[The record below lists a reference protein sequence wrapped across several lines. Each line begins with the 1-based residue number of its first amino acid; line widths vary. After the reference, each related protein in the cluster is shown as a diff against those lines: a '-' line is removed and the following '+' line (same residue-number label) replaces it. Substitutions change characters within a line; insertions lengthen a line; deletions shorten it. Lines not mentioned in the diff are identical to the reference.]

1 MVCVIIEAIFM
12 GNSEKIR
19 CTALSFAALASCLIL
34 TAGCATFPDPGAP
47 LDSKFPSF
55 VPFNQEC

>member
-1 MVCVIIEAIFM
+1 M

-19 CTALSFAALASCLIL
+19 RTALSFAALASCLIL